1 MVREWIILVAAA
13 CLVATAGC
21 SKEETPMTKTDGP
34 AAPAPAPTFRCENTA
49 ENLRA
54 LFVELGSAIRAGDTA
69 KAVALTRILL
79 PDRDRLAKG
88 LRENPGE
95 MLDKAWGAIEKFMPA
110 SDADAAKVFA
120 TDAARTEV
128 RVHGT
133 TTEDLAKYEEGSVAF
148 AEFPGGAKK
157 LAELGVLRPG
167 LTFYEV
173 EVLEPGEDSGMKYHL
188 FFFDGDRWTMMGPI
202 WRAF

>member
-1 MVREWIILVAAA
+1 MLRDRIALLALAVLVAA
-13 CLVATAGC
+13 TGC
-21 SKEETPMTKTDGP
+21 SKEETPTTKTGGP
-34 AAPAPAPTFRCENTA
+34 AAPAPAFKCENTA

-54 LFVELGSAIRAGDTA
+54 LFVEIGSAIRSGDTA
-69 KAVALTRILL
+69 KAAALSRILL

-95 MLDKAWGAIEKFMPA
+95 VLDKAWGAIEKFMPA

-133 TTEDLAKYEEGSVAF
+133 TVEDLAKYEEGSVAF
-148 AEFPGGAKK
+148 AEFPGGTKK
-157 LAELGVLRPG
+157 LAEQGVLRSG

-173 EVLEPGEDSGMKYHL
+173 EVLEPGQDSGMKYHL
-188 FFFDGDRWTMMGPI
+188 FFFDGDRWTMAGPI